1 MRLTVSVLLLL
12 SLGPSGAG
20 LCRGLGGLRASLQA
34 GEPLQGAKEE
44 TGQTR
49 QVQKDQKKPLTNA
62 DVIGMVKA
70 GLAESTIVL
79 SIQHS
84 STDFDTSP
92 QALISLQRQG
102 VPHMVLNA
110 MITAGSEKPTPPSV
124 PPSPTPP
131 NPANGAPAPGGSP
144 KSAETKSSTPDLH
157 KIRKILLEMDWAEDD
172 NARPRETVAIQKH
185 TCLRVVDTLEA
196 ADARLNWS
204 NQGLMGAALDLLSKD
219 GQELWSKRGL
229 TAPLKAL
236 NLAVGCPK

>member
-1 MRLTVSVLLLL
+1 MVSVLLLL

-20 LCRGLGGLRASLQA
+20 LVGRGVGGLKASLQP
-34 GEPLQGAKEE
+34 GGPVQGAKEE
-44 TGQTR
+44 TGQTL

-124 PPSPTPP
+124 PSSPTPP

-236 NLAVGCPK
+236 NQAVGCPK